1 MLFALSYF
9 DTDVSKKVNT
19 GGKKPNKIINKET
32 EHTQILPLSWCMQN
46 YSSLLF
52 LCWHF
57 QRGPFSCIFGKIV
70 FAFNSFK
77 LYIFENLEKG
87 KYASFL
93 S

>member
-19 GGKKPNKIINKET
+19 GGKKPNKIFNKET

-52 LCWHF
+52 FYVGTYSVDRFRVFL
-57 QRGPFSCIFGKIV
+57 GK
-70 FAFNSFK
+70 
-77 LYIFENLEKG
+77 
-87 KYASFL
+87 
-93 S
+93 